1 MIAGFHRSPIYKGA
15 RRVSESDFFWISC
28 PDLPHVPLS
37 NPFLTF
43 HLNLKSP
50 CPSGL
55 ALLLRLYCKP
65 QLGLGHLLELL
76 SRVLDEWL
84 LKVAQLQE
92 LHLTI
97 LQVHLAPGR
106 RTQASLWEPIHITYT
121 AGYST
126 GAFEAPGKTKPLIFY
141 PSLLLQS
148 KPIIQL
154 KIM

>member
-1 MIAGFHRSPIYKGA
+1 MIAGFHLSPMYKGA
-15 RRVSESDFFWISC
+15 HRVSESDFFWITC

-50 CPSGL
+50 CPSGR

-65 QLGLGHLLELL
+65 QLGLDHFLELV
-76 SRVLDEWL
+76 SRALDEWL

-97 LQVHLAPGR
+97 LQVPPGR
-106 RTQASLWEPIHITYT
+106 RTQASLWESIHITYT
-121 AGYST
+121 ARYST
-126 GAFEAPGKTKPLIFY
+126 GAFEAPGKTKALIFL
-141 PSLLLQS
+141 SFAS
-148 KPIIQL
+148 ATI
-154 KIM
+154 